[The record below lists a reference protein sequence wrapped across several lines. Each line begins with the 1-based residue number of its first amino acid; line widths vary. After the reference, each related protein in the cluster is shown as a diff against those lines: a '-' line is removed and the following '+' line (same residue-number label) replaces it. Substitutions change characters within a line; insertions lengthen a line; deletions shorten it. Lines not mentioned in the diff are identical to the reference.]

1 MEEGGSVLDKY
12 RISYADL
19 TIGIVLG
26 EGSFGTVHKG
36 ELVEG
41 SGASRHSITGTGM
54 IAHAEASTLIVAI
67 KTVRTTKVTR
77 STVSAFMREV
87 KISKFCCYLEVLYYS
102 YILLPECL
110 TPCRSQWPRFS
121 T

>member
-12 RISYADL
+12 RINYADL

-36 ELVEG
+36 EMVKG
-41 SGASRHSITGTGM
+41 SGASRRSLIKQSTGL
-54 IAHAEASTLIVAI
+54 IADLAAEETLNTRTVAI

-77 STVSAFMREV
+77 STVNAFMREI
-87 KISKFCCYLEVLYYS
+87 KISKFCCCS
-102 YILLPECL
+102 
-110 TPCRSQWPRFS
+110 
-121 T
+121 

>member
-12 RISYADL
+12 RIPYAEL

-41 SGASRHSITGTGM
+41 SGASRHA
-54 IAHAEASTLIVAI
+54 IADKELIADNKTNTLIVAI

-77 STVSAFMREV
+77 STVSAFMREI
-87 KISKFCCYLEVLYYS
+87 KISKFCAAHAEIHFQS
-102 YILLPECL
+102 
-110 TPCRSQWPRFS
+110 F
-121 T
+121 